1 MSQFHIEDFQEG
13 YQTLSAHKDPSRT
26 VILTLIG
33 LPDGPLHDYMPVQ
46 YNVTSAGNIPPE
58 PPKIFPISCL
68 QF

>member
-13 YQTLSAHKDPSRT
+13 HQTLSAHEDPPRT

-33 LPDGPLHDYMPVQ
+33 LPDGPLHYIPVQ
-46 YNVTSAGNIPPE
+46 YNVTSAGNISTE